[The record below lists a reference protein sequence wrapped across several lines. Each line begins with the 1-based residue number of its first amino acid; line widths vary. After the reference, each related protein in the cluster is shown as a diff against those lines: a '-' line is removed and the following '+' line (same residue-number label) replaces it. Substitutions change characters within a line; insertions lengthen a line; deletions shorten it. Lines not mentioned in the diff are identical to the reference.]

1 MRNIRAGNKT
11 LFVVA
16 VIVMALVFAGAAL
29 IGVFYVLSVRS
40 EYLGKTRDALFDKTN
55 AAAAF
60 IDSRDMTVVDGIPS
74 DDDLKTDSE
83 LKDRLNSLVQVNK
96 HARFAF
102 ILSER
107 EDQVVVIYTS
117 DGIGT
122 TECSNTG
129 TFIPRIRQGYFDVV
143 SLRKAMMIGPEGEGA
158 CLTTLS
164 PIIDSETGRVVDVLG
179 INYPESIYYEEANKH
194 IFHAILMAASVLV
207 VLLCLYWFVIQNRR
221 LRKITRE
228 SQNRE
233 NLFRT
238 IFEQTPIGI
247 GMMSNFNILSAVNK
261 TYLNI
266 FGRTEEELRR
276 ISWADLTHPSDLDE
290 DMRFFDQLRN
300 GEITDY
306 SMEKRFIRPDGSIIW
321 VYMIVIRFV
330 LEGLNEQT
338 HLCILQDIS
347 TRKTAELAFRE
358 SERSKSV
365 LLSHLPGMAYRCLND
380 AEWTMEFASEGCR
393 ALTGYAPEELVGNQ
407 IISFNDLISP
417 GYREVLRKEWDRVL
431 ARREP
436 FKAEY
441 EMISR
446 DGSHKWVLEFGQG
459 ILGEYG
465 EIEALEGIIID
476 MTERKEQ
483 GEHIKYLNDHDF
495 LTGLHNRRYF
505 ELEKDRLDTKD
516 NMPLTYIVCDINGV
530 RLINDAFGQIHG
542 DRVIIETSRFLREFC
557 GENDVL
563 ARTGGNEFSIL
574 MPNTTAGKAAD
585 ILLRMNHALEQV
597 NKVPRDPG
605 FDLSLAFGYGTKNHT
620 EESLPDVIKEATGS
634 MYSRKLLTQSSSH
647 SSILSAVVATVYERS
662 EETEAHALR
671 LSDISKK
678 IALKLGLPQ
687 SEIDEIEVFAMLHDI
702 GKVGIDDRI
711 LNKPG
716 RLTEEEWTIMKKHPE
731 IGYRIAKA
739 SPELEVVAEYI
750 LAHHERWDG
759 KGYPKGLAGED
770 IPLPSRII
778 AIADTYDAMTE
789 DRVYRK
795 ALSEEEAVREIIA
808 NSGKQFDPQIVTLFL
823 EVYSD
828 RKL

>member
-1 MRNIRAGNKT
+1 
-11 LFVVA
+11 
-16 VIVMALVFAGAAL
+16 
-29 IGVFYVLSVRS
+29 
-40 EYLGKTRDALFDKTN
+40 
-55 AAAAF
+55 
-60 IDSRDMTVVDGIPS
+60 
-74 DDDLKTDSE
+74 
-83 LKDRLNSLVQVNK
+83 
-96 HARFAF
+96 
-102 ILSER
+102 
-107 EDQVVVIYTS
+107 
-117 DGIGT
+117 
-122 TECSNTG
+122 
-129 TFIPRIRQGYFDVV
+129 
-143 SLRKAMMIGPEGEGA
+143 
-158 CLTTLS
+158 
-164 PIIDSETGRVVDVLG
+164 
-179 INYPESIYYEEANKH
+179 
-194 IFHAILMAASVLV
+194 
-207 VLLCLYWFVIQNRR
+207 
-221 LRKITRE
+221 
-228 SQNRE
+228 
-233 NLFRT
+233 
-238 IFEQTPIGI
+238 
-247 GMMSNFNILSAVNK
+247 
-261 TYLNI
+261 
-266 FGRTEEELRR
+266 
-276 ISWADLTHPSDLDE
+276 
-290 DMRFFDQLRN
+290 
-300 GEITDY
+300 
-306 SMEKRFIRPDGSIIW
+306 
-321 VYMIVIRFV
+321 
-330 LEGLNEQT
+330 
-338 HLCILQDIS
+338 
-347 TRKTAELAFRE
+347 
-358 SERSKSV
+358 
-365 LLSHLPGMAYRCLND
+365 
-380 AEWTMEFASEGCR
+380 
-393 ALTGYAPEELVGNQ
+393 
-407 IISFNDLISP
+407 
-417 GYREVLRKEWDRVL
+417 
-431 ARREP
+431 
-436 FKAEY
+436 
-441 EMISR
+441 
-446 DGSHKWVLEFGQG
+446 
-459 ILGEYG
+459 
-465 EIEALEGIIID
+465 
-476 MTERKEQ
+476 
-483 GEHIKYLNDHDF
+483 
-495 LTGLHNRRYF
+495 
-505 ELEKDRLDTKD
+505 
-516 NMPLTYIVCDINGV
+516 
-530 RLINDAFGQIHG
+530 
-542 DRVIIETSRFLREFC
+542 
-557 GENDVL
+557 
-563 ARTGGNEFSIL
+563 